1 MVLLGAG
8 CARCGRPYGP
18 EGIHVLAQREEVAF
32 VQLVCSACRA
42 QTLALV
48 TGVPTASEEG
58 GKAPDG
64 EADAPDALAPGEP
77 RITEADVLE
86 MRSFLAD
93 YQGDLRTLLER

>member
-8 CARCGRPYGP
+8 CARCGRPYGA

-32 VQLVCSACRA
+32 VQLVCSACRV

-48 TGVPTASEEG
+48 TGVPTAGEEAAT
-58 GKAPDG
+58 APDG
-64 EADAPDALAPGEP
+64 EAGAPDALGRGEP
-77 RITEADVLE
+77 HITEADVLE

>member
-1 MVLLGAG
+1 MVLIGAG
-8 CARCGRPYGP
+8 CARCGRPYGAD
-18 EGIHVLAQREEVAF
+18 GIHVLAQREEVAF
-32 VQLVCSACRA
+32 VQLVCSACRV

-48 TGVPTASEEG
+48 TGVPTAGEE
-58 GKAPDG
+58 AG
-64 EADAPDALAPGEP
+64 EEAGRPGAYGRVEP